1 MNQAESQLYKHPK
14 LVDELTKFRPSDVDG
29 MSHSGLRQLSGKPG
43 AFYQAHAVVRD
54 TNEPEEEPQVRPAR
68 LPQPPVREGFV
79 SGDGLQL
86 SSSPLADTTSSPPEI
101 PPSSPYVP
109 PSPSET
115 SHATYEARRKPE
127 IATATLAFEFLSSV
141 LSLTGPVNEATQL
154 EFVNTPAT
162 FVSKLGASECVSIND
177 GSLLQRGLVGT
188 RWTTIARTVH
198 CSVEAQA
205 WLECNAA
212 DEVGTSRQVL
222 AQQVGEMMGMI
233 SQRIAEEVE
242 MTEFERTVFLI
253 AAYQDHL
260 RFMGATFSTEYLD
273 YLDTSIAPT
282 STFLYVYQSR
292 DYVLPDRNDRVAA
305 AISTLAM
312 AEFLK
317 KGITKTL

>member
-1 MNQAESQLYKHPK
+1 VTRLVCLSQRGATITRTPITSIELSISRGEASQLARTTKHPSSFFRCDLINQHLRPYMNQAESQLYKHPK

-43 AFYQAHAVVRD
+43 AFYQALAVVRD

-198 CSVEAQA
+198 CSVEAKA

-242 MTEFERTVFLI
+242 MTEFERTCVN
-253 AAYQDHL
+253 Q
-260 RFMGATFSTEYLD
+260 
-273 YLDTSIAPT
+273 
-282 STFLYVYQSR
+282 
-292 DYVLPDRNDRVAA
+292 
-305 AISTLAM
+305 TL
-312 AEFLK
+312 
-317 KGITKTL
+317 